1 MRTSVGCLA
10 RVALAGVLGAAGTA
24 ALAQEASEAKEA
36 GAPQELQEVTVTGS
50 RIVRNDFKTDSPM
63 VTVSSELLKNTAE
76 VGIDQQL
83 NKLPQFVPGANQ
95 VTSAGDIQSTPTNS
109 PGIATVNLR
118 GLGANRTLVLLDGRR
133 TQPNNA
139 SLVVDLN
146 TIPSTAIDSVEI
158 ITGGAGSAY
167 GADAVAGVVNF
178 KLKHNYEG
186 VTLDVQSGETFRHDG
201 AQTQASALIGSNFDD
216 DRGNAMISLT
226 YSKRDAVWNKD
237 RPFERQAFT
246 DPGTAAIDTFNN
258 YPGFAGT
265 ATQAAYDQVF
275 GSLGYAPGTVKAGTS
290 LYFVPGAT
298 TAGASIFSAAA
309 GAGGIPAPG
318 YTGALYPNYKLLSNG
333 NLGANSVNGFL
344 SLPLTRFSG
353 FSEAHFKINDNVTA
367 YLQTNFDDNETV
379 TQSGGWSPAVLQWGA
394 TVPYDSATNG
404 AASGHPVPAALA
416 TILNARSNPN
426 ATWALQ
432 NELDFMGPVNL
443 DTTTKTYEILAGV
456 RGSLGIKDWTYDLY
470 ASHGDTSQSV
480 VYNNFADLASYQAL
494 INLPNYGAGADFN
507 NGRIGQLAHCTS
519 GLNPFVSTPVSQD
532 CKKIIAADVSTATD
546 LRQNLAE
553 LDIQGGIMPLPAG
566 DLRFAIG
573 ADYRNNTYA
582 YNPSKGMSTSNITS
596 LTIGEFDT
604 SATTGRIGVTEG
616 YVELLAPLLKDLPA
630 VRSFNVDVGY
640 RYSDY
645 STSGGISTWKATAD
659 WDVNTFVKFRGG
671 RQVANRAPNVAEL
684 FQPPVFLTVPWTDHD
699 PCSNVTR
706 APWGNSN
713 ANTTTRAQ
721 VQALCTALSGGFKI
735 DNNFVGNQ
743 SLYFPLGRDLQQG
756 NPNLK
761 SEDAQTWTGGV
772 VLQSPFA
779 DLKALRRLTL
789 SVDYYQV
796 VIKGAIAPATTAIT
810 YQECFNVYGT
820 NPNYDP
826 NNPYCKLIIRSP
838 INGFW
843 IATNAQYQN
852 LGEIKTSGIDSQLDW
867 SMETAG
873 PGMVFANINF
883 NYLAAYDVQQVAG
896 GPTFHYA
903 GSIGSPISAPPYGAQ
918 FRWKTFS
925 TLGYRVGPASVSMDW
940 RHLPGAKNVAVVTST
955 SNGTLPVGSYDLFD
969 LQGSWSMT
977 SHFDVRAGI
986 NNLFGRQPPTV
997 GKWPGV
1003 TNAAGVT
1010 DIAGSYDVIGRRFY
1024 VGFTARF

>member
-1 MRTSVGCLA
+1 MRTSVGCWVRFA
-10 RVALAGVLGAAGTA
+10 VASALTAAATN
-24 ALAQEASEAKEA
+24 ALAQDAPESKDAS
-36 GAPQELQEVTVTGS
+36 APQELQEVTVTGS
-50 RIVRNDFKTDSPM
+50 RIVRSDFKSDSPM
-63 VTVSSELLKNTAE
+63 VTVNADVLKNTGE

-139 SLVVDLN
+139 SLVIDLN

-186 VTLDVQSGETFRHDG
+186 VTLDAQSGETFRHDG
-201 AQTQASALIGSNFDD
+201 AQTQASALIGSNFAD
-216 DRGNAMISLT
+216 DRGNAMVSLT
-226 YSKRDAVWNKD
+226 YSKRDAIWNQD
-237 RPFERQAFT
+237 RPFERRAFT

-258 YPGFAGT
+258 YPGFAGSS
-265 ATQAAYDQVF
+265 TQAAYDQVF
-275 GSLGYAPGTVKAGTS
+275 GSLGYAPGTVKSGTS

-298 TAGASIFSAAA
+298 TAAASVFSAAA
-309 GAGGIPAPG
+309 GKGGIPAPG
-318 YTGALYPNYKLLSNG
+318 YTGALYPNYKILNNG

-344 SLPLTRFSG
+344 SLPLTRFSA
-353 FSEAHFKINDNVTA
+353 FSDAHLKINDNVTA

-379 TQSGGWSPAVLQWGA
+379 TQSGGWSPSVLQWGV
-394 TVPYDSATNG
+394 TVPFDNN
-404 AASGHPVPAALA
+404 HPVPAALQ
-416 TILNARSNPN
+416 TILSNRSG
-426 ATWALQ
+426 ATATAPWALQ

-443 DTTTKTYEILAGV
+443 DTTTKTYEILAGI
-456 RGSLGIKDWTYDLY
+456 RGNLGIKDWTYDLY
-470 ASHGDTSQSV
+470 ASHGDTSQYV
-480 VYNNFADLASYQAL
+480 QYNNFVDLASYQAL

-519 GLNPFVSTPVSQD
+519 GLNPFVNTPVSQD
-532 CKKIIAADVSTATD
+532 CKNIIAADASTTTD
-546 LRQNLAE
+546 LKQNVAE
-553 LDIQGGIMPLPAG
+553 LDIQGAIVPLPAG
-566 DLRFAIG
+566 DLRFAVG
-573 ADYRNNTYA
+573 TDYRNNTYE
-582 YNPSKGMSTSNITS
+582 YNPSKGLSTSNITS
-596 LTIGEFDT
+596 LTVGEFDT
-604 SATTGRIGVTEG
+604 SSTHGRIGVTEG
-616 YVELLAPLLKDLPA
+616 YAELLAPLLKDLPA
-630 VRSFNVDVGY
+630 VRSFNIDLGY

-645 STSGGISTWKATAD
+645 STAGGVNTWKATGD
-659 WDVNTFVKFRGG
+659 WDVNGYIKFRGG

-706 APWGNSN
+706 APWGNVASN
-713 ANTTTRAQ
+713 PNRKQ
-721 VQALCTALSGGFKI
+721 VQQLCTALAGGFPI
-735 DNNFVGNQ
+735 GDNYVGNQ

-756 NPNLK
+756 NQNLK
-761 SEDAQTWTGGV
+761 SENAQTWTAGT
-772 VLQSPFA
+772 VLQSPFE
-779 DLKALRRLTL
+779 DIKPLRHVTL

-820 NPNYDP
+820 NPSYDP
-826 NNPYCKLIIRSP
+826 KNPYCSLIIRSP

-852 LGEIKTSGIDSQLDW
+852 LGEIKTSGVDSQLDW

-896 GPTFHYA
+896 GPIFHYA
-903 GSIGSPISAPPYGAQ
+903 GTIGSPITAPPYGAQ
-918 FRWKTFS
+918 FRWKLFT
-925 TLGYRVGPASVSMDW
+925 TLGYRIGPASVSMDW
-940 RHLPGAKNVAVVTST
+940 RHLPGAKNVAQVTST
-955 SNGTLPVGSYDLFD
+955 GNGTLPVGSYDLFD
-969 LQGSWSMT
+969 LQGSWSIT

-986 NNLFGRQPPTV
+986 ENVADKQPPTV
-997 GKWPGV
+997 GIWPGV

-1010 DIAGSYDVIGRRFY
+1010 DVAGSYDEIGRRFY